1 MDRAKASCP
10 FYSETTDSAG
20 NGRSVDAIYL
30 DFSKPSHLPFHT
42 CIEMKSSQ
50 YTTCV
55 DYKVSSEM
63 TELPGSKSSGQWFEF
78 PLVAS
83 YE

>member
-1 MDRAKASCP
+1 MDRTKASCT

-30 DFSKPSHLPFHT
+30 DFSKPSHLIFHT
-42 CIEMKSSQ
+42 CIGMKSSKH
-50 YTTCV
+50 TMCV
-55 DYKVSSEM
+55 DYKESSEM
-63 TELPGSKSSGQWFEF
+63 TELPGSKTSGQWFGI